1 MAPTIQVRPR
11 TSCLGR
17 RERWIDRVMSNR
29 RYDPKIHHRRSI
41 RLKGYDYSLP
51 GTYFATIVV
60 QDRVCLFGHCEK
72 NRMRLNEV
80 GRMVAEEWEDLPRRF
95 PDLELGPFVVMPNHI
110 HGLID
115 LVGNMGAPFVCV
127 GARADHDPA
136 SGGEVSTSTRRATT
150 RVAPTL
156 GSVVGA
162 FKSLTTVQYIRGVRT
177 RGWIP
182 FRGRLWQRNYFEEI
196 VWDDEALERIDD
208 YILENPANWPNDPEN
223 PMKAAGRH
231 GGTGRG
237 APFGRPDRS

>member
-1 MAPTIQVRPR
+1 
-11 TSCLGR
+11 
-17 RERWIDRVMSNR
+17 MSKR
-29 RYDPKIHHRRSI
+29 RYDPKVHHRRSI

-51 GTYFATIVV
+51 GTYFVTIVV
-60 QDRVCLFGHCEK
+60 QDRVCLFGQCET
-72 NRMRLNEV
+72 NRMRLNGV
-80 GRMVAEEWEDLPRRF
+80 GRMVAEEWEGLPRRF

-115 LVGNMGAPFVCV
+115 LVGNVGAPLV

-136 SGGEVSTSTRRATT
+136 FGGEVSTTTRRATT

-156 GSVVGA
+156 ASVVGA

-196 VWDDEALERIDD
+196 VWDDEALVRVDD
-208 YILENPANWPNDPEN
+208 YILENPENWLNDPEN
-223 PMKAAGRH
+223 PMPAARRRE
-231 GGTGRG
+231 TTWKRPRSDDGRG
-237 APFGRPDRS
+237 APCGRPDRA